1 MPRYKIKC
9 KIEAICGN
17 KETYLPT
24 WYPVAHKEFCSEIFD
39 YFNDIKKNERIRF
52 IFKNQEINERV
63 EDVYHDLNKDCAV
76 LDLGT
81 KLVQDESSVEK
92 VKQEFDELVKKYSIL
107 EIL

>member
-24 WYPVAHKEFCSEIFD
+24 WYPVANKEFCSEIFD

-52 IFKNQEINERV
+52 IFK
-63 EDVYHDLNKDCAV
+63 D
-76 LDLGT
+76 
-81 KLVQDESSVEK
+81 
-92 VKQEFDELVKKYSIL
+92 
-107 EIL
+107 